1 MNYRSRSLSGL
12 WKANVN
18 YIYIIET
25 VLGEDHPD
33 VAQSLNNLA
42 ELYRS
47 QGRYESAEPL
57 YLQALA
63 IAEATL
69 GENHP
74 NTKTIRDNLNFR
86 R

>member
-1 MNYRSRSLSGL
+1 M
-12 WKANVN
+12 
-18 YIYIIET
+18 
-25 VLGEDHPD
+25 
-33 VAQSLNNLA
+33 AQSLNNLA